1 MGKKIDFW
9 TDFCHFIGL
18 NYTDDEIRVPRKPWI
33 TQKGSSGPQMFVTF
47 DFLRFLE
54 YVSLLNMGDQ
64 WNPNFRHFL
73 AHICHLQVNFE
84 KLGQSIK
91 QDWVVNSSG
100 EKIYTLT
107 DWRTDIQKSD
117 LYSEVALAKN
127 LVTIKVAIHA
137 VISEG
142 ILPTFKVLFSHV
154 YLEKN
159 GNC

>member
-1 MGKKIDFW
+1 
-9 TDFCHFIGL
+9 
-18 NYTDDEIRVPRKPWI
+18 
-33 TQKGSSGPQMFVTF
+33 MFVTF

-73 AHICHLQVNFE
+73 AYICHLQVNFE
-84 KLGQSIK
+84 KVGQSIK

-117 LYSEVALAKN
+117 LYSEVALAKKTSS
-127 LVTIKVAIHA
+127 L
-137 VISEG
+137 G
-142 ILPTFKVLFSHV
+142 
-154 YLEKN
+154 
-159 GNC
+159 